1 MTYPGPRGRETVR
14 PMIPEIGWLRAS
26 AERARVWADADGD
39 RLLVPLEDA
48 TRAVRD
54 ARAAARQRLT
64 DPDPDG
70 GTREQKLVEILSRL
84 TDPDPCSYDHHGAC
98 RAHNLH
104 ERPCPHGAAKDLL
117 RELRPEG
124 TDA

>member
-1 MTYPGPRGRETVR
+1 MPADPGTPEWRER
-14 PMIPEIGWLRAS
+14 S
-26 AERARVWADADGD
+26 ERARVFA
-39 RLLVPLEDA
+39 
-48 TRAVRD
+48 
-54 ARAAARQRLT
+54 
-64 DPDPDG
+64 DPDG
-70 GTREQKLVEILSRL
+70 EAPTREQKLVEILSRL

-117 RELRPEG
+117 RELRPED